1 MAEFGWTIP
10 TRVAPRPAFD
20 ASVRDDRPGRFTPF
34 DEYVQVAR
42 AAELSGFDSIVVP
55 HDPGGDESWVLAT
68 AVARETPRLRII
80 AEFPSDLG
88 TAVYAAK
95 LALSFQRFFDDRLSW
110 QIVLGG
116 ESDPAVGDHVAGI
129 GRDRR
134 VEELLTVTRGVFAE
148 APYTFHGEFFDV
160 DGGGFFDPTGTV
172 PGLSQLVRAR
182 SPHPRVVL
190 EGERAEDLQL
200 SARFADVHL
209 FDEARPDHLGAAV
222 DEVNVLAAEHGRT
235 VAAGLRL
242 AVVARDFDA
251 EARRD
256 LSRVT
261 GTLQDGIVW
270 TLAPT
275 ADARAGFDVSPTGT
289 RACHAIVGSYDAVA
303 EQLQAYADLGI
314 TTFVLDGIHPVADAY
329 RFGEYVRPLIHA
341 ALASA

>member
-1 MAEFGWTIP
+1 MAEFVWTIP
-10 TRVAPRPAFD
+10 TRVAPRPTFD
-20 ASVRDDRPGRFTPF
+20 ASIRDDRPGRFTPF

-42 AAELSGFDSIVVP
+42 AAELSGFDGIFVP
-55 HDPGGDESWVLAT
+55 HDLGGDESWVLAT
-68 AVARETPRLRII
+68 TLAHESPRLRII

-116 ESDPAVGDHVAGI
+116 EPDATVGDHIAGD

-134 VEELLTVTRGVFAE
+134 VEELLTVTAGVFAE

-160 DGGGFFDPTGTV
+160 EAGGFFDPTGTV

-190 EGERAEDLQL
+190 EGERPADLRL
-200 SARFADVHL
+200 SARFVDVHL
-209 FDEARPDHLGAAV
+209 FDEARPDRLADAI
-222 DEVNVLAAEHGRT
+222 DEVSSLAAEHGRT
-235 VAAGLRL
+235 VAAGLRIGI
-242 AVVARDFDA
+242 VARDFDA

-261 GTLQDGIVW
+261 STLQDGIVW
-270 TLAPT
+270 TLSPT
-275 ADARAGFDVSPTGT
+275 TEPRTGFDVSPTGS
-289 RACHAIVGSYDAVA
+289 RARHAIVGSYDVVA
-303 EQLQAYADLGI
+303 EQLQAYVDLGI
-314 TTFVLDGIHPVADAY
+314 STFVIDGIHPVADAY

-341 ALASA
+341 TLASA